1 MNSTQIQSTLTPI
14 VGFVAGILAA
24 KFAWF
29 DSATWTAILMGVVG
43 LGATVWGA
51 LATRNNAVISQAASL
66 CLKCSRSSSS
76 RLLRQRPSRQRRPT
90 STNDVGI
97 ARACAAQVR

>member
-1 MNSTQIQSTLTPI
+1 MNATQIQSTLTPI
-14 VGFVAGILAA
+14 VGFIAGILAA

-51 LATRNNAVISQAASL
+51 LATRNNAVIAQAAALPEVQSIKL
-66 CLKCSRSSSS
+66 EQSAPSS
-76 RLLRQRPSRQRRPT
+76 T
-90 STNDVGI
+90 V
-97 ARACAAQVR
+97 AATPNNVTK